1 MTASTV
7 AIMGKDTALG
17 DFLRARRELVTPAE
31 VGLPG
36 QGLRRVPGLR
46 REEVAMLAGISAEY
60 YLRLEQGRDRTPS
73 AQVVQ
78 ALARVLQLDA
88 EGTAYLSDLA
98 RPRVQRSRPRPAERV
113 PAGVE
118 MLLTTL
124 NVPAFVVNRYR
135 DVLAA
140 NQLAVELSPLM
151 RPGTNRLVV
160 LFTDPA
166 ARAYH
171 PDLDDNIGN
180 VVAQLRAEMGS
191 DTDDPRLQS
200 LIGELSLKSEQFR
213 KLWARHDIHRGGS
226 ETGVINHPTV
236 GELRLRREKLAL
248 IGSEGLQLV
257 IYHAEPGTPAADRLT
272 LLSTLAASTDQHV
285 REHEQG

>member
-1 MTASTV
+1 
-7 AIMGKDTALG
+7 MGTKNALG
-17 DFLRARRELVTPAE
+17 DFLRARRELVRPGD

-36 QGLRRVPGLR
+36 GGLRRVPGLR

-73 AQVVQ
+73 AQVVE
-78 ALARVLQLDA
+78 ALARVLGLDA
-88 EGTAYLSDLA
+88 EGAAYLMEL
-98 RPRVQRSRPRPAERV
+98 SRPRPRRRPGHPADRV
-113 PAGVE
+113 PAGIT
-118 MLLTTL
+118 MLLATL

-140 NQLAVELSPLM
+140 NPLAAALSPLM

-171 PDLDDNIGN
+171 PDLDENAGN
-180 VVAQLRAEMGS
+180 VVAQLRAEMGA

-213 KLWARHDIHRGGS
+213 TLWARHDIHRGGGD
-226 ETGVINHPTV
+226 TGVIRHPQV
-236 GELRLRREKLAL
+236 GDLHLRREKLAVV
-248 IGSEGLQLV
+248 GSDGLQLV
-257 IYHAEPGTPAADRLT
+257 MYHAEPGTPDADGLT
-272 LLSTLAASTDQHV
+272 LLAGLADIPGPGPTSGT
-285 REHEQG
+285 EQSAAYDR

>member
-1 MTASTV
+1 M
-7 AIMGKDTALG
+7 DNALG
-17 DFLRARRELVTPAE
+17 DFLRARRELVTPGE

-36 QGLRRVPGLR
+36 GGLRRVPGLR

-73 AQVVQ
+73 AQVVE
-78 ALARVLQLDA
+78 ALARVLRLDA
-88 EGTAYLSDLA
+88 EGTSYLLDLA
-98 RPRVQRSRPRPAERV
+98 RPKSRRRAPKAADRV
-113 PAGVE
+113 PDGIE
-118 MLLTTL
+118 MLLGTL

-140 NQLAVELSPLM
+140 NPLAAELSPLM

-160 LFTDPA
+160 LFTDPS
-166 ARAYH
+166 ARLAH
-171 PDLDDNIGN
+171 PDLDENVGN
-180 VVAQLRAEMGS
+180 VVAQLRAEMGA

-226 ETGVINHPTV
+226 DTGVIHHPRA
-236 GELRLRREKLAL
+236 GEMRLRREKLAV
-248 IGSEGLQLV
+248 IGSDGLQLV
-257 IYHAEPGTPAADRLT
+257 MYHAEPGSPAADALA
-272 LLSTLAASTDQHV
+272 LLANELETA
-285 REHEQG
+285 GPP